1 MRRTV
6 RCHTIFVK
14 NVRSR
19 RTEVDVHPVYNVIIH
34 RKIMRIDLKK
44 DKEVSEGS
52 HREGRK
58 DRGNRE
64 YGNIF
69 YIKMPYCNLEIIHV
83 V

>member
-1 MRRTV
+1 
-6 RCHTIFVK
+6 
-14 NVRSR
+14 
-19 RTEVDVHPVYNVIIH
+19 
-34 RKIMRIDLKK
+34 MRIDLKK

-58 DRGNRE
+58 DRGNQE

>member
-1 MRRTV
+1 
-6 RCHTIFVK
+6 
-14 NVRSR
+14 
-19 RTEVDVHPVYNVIIH
+19 
-34 RKIMRIDLKK
+34 MRIDLKK

-83 V
+83 VWYYSIIYFIAKQVINFKQTWSTYLKNYILCYTLI